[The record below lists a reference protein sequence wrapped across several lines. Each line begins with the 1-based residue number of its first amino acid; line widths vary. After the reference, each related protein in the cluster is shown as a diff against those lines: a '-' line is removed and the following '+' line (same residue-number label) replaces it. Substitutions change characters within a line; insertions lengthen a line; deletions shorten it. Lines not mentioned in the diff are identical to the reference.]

1 MKTTS
6 KATRAAE
13 AELLAHYRP
22 IGIAAVVA
30 ALMLR

>member
-6 KATRAAE
+6 KASRAAE
-13 AELLAHYRP
+13 AALVAHYRP

-30 ALMLR
+30 ALVLR